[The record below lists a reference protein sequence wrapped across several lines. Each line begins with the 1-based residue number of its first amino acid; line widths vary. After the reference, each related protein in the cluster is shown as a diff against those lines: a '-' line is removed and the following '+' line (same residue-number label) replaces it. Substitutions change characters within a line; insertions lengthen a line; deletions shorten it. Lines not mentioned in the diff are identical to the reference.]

1 LQYEKYSEGD
11 TYYIKDNI
19 KMALAKVKEIE
30 LVSRKHENDT
40 CNGESEK
47 KVKVAKIPQNRNMI
61 AKKK

>member
-1 LQYEKYSEGD
+1 
-11 TYYIKDNI
+11 
-19 KMALAKVKEIE
+19 MALAKVKEIE